1 VVVEGAVCACDEPV
15 EVDGVCD
22 KEVVELGVVA
32 DWLVDAPVAVEF
44 CTHLNRIGRIGFR
57 KPGKTGNAQT

>member
-1 VVVEGAVCACDEPV
+1 
-15 EVDGVCD
+15 
-22 KEVVELGVVA
+22 
-32 DWLVDAPVAVEF
+32 VDAPVAVEF